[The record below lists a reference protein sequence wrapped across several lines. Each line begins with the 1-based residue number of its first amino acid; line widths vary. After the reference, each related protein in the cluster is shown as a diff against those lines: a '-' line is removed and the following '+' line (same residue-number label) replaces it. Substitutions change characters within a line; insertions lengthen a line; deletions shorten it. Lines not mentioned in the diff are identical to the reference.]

1 MAEAVIGAPHFF
13 CHNCKQEINSLKQ
26 DYTCPRCSQGFVEE
40 LESGTTQ
47 EQNARSTNEG
57 RRELLENR
65 SEDSGVAFHHLWNE
79 LQPGDSRTRR
89 SEPASAAPHRRMP
102 FPVRVRQ
109 IGRDADP
116 AQDMIMILQH
126 LLGMGGVG
134 SHPFPIQ
141 LMNLHGRPGDYAW
154 GERGLDTIITQL
166 LSNLEGG
173 GPPPAEKTDIQNI
186 PTVKITKADVD
197 ENSECA
203 VCKEEYTEYEEV
215 RKMPCEHL
223 FHSDCIIPWLEMHN
237 TCPVCRKSLD
247 GRYTRNDFT
256 ADEDGPPDQTEDR
269 NSEQASNN
277 STTNTIIN
285 DF

>member
-1 MAEAVIGAPHFF
+1 MRGYVRLLA
-13 CHNCKQEINSLKQ
+13 
-26 DYTCPRCSQGFVEE
+26 DYTCPRCSTGFVEE
-40 LESGTTQ
+40 LDGGTTQ
-47 EQNARSTNEG
+47 QTERTTEHERESRPSTDPDSSLTVFNQLWMQLGSADGPQEPAAPVITTG
-57 RRELLENR
+57 RRR
-65 SEDSGVAFHHLWNE
+65 
-79 LQPGDSRTRR
+79 
-89 SEPASAAPHRRMP
+89 

-109 IGRDADP
+109 LGRDAADP

-134 SHPFPIQ
+134 SGHPFPVQ

-173 GPPPAEKTDIQNI
+173 GPPPAEKTDIDKLPI
-186 PTVKITKADVD
+186 VKITKIMV
-197 ENSECA
+197 ENHSECA
-203 VCKEEYTEYEEV
+203 VCKEEYTEDEEV

-256 ADEDGPPDQTEDR
+256 EEDENGPPEDTEDR
-269 NSEQASNN
+269 TSEMESSN
-277 STTNTIIN
+277 TTTGQSLIN
-285 DF
+285 NF